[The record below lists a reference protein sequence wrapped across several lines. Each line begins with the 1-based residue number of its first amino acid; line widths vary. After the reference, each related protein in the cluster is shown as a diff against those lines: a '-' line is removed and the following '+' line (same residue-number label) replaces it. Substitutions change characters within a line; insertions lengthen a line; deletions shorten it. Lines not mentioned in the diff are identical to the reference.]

1 MSPEYDLPRM
11 QEEAARRAREMQARA
26 RQAAAASRPHPVP
39 DPPPA
44 APVSASSPPSPL
56 PSAEAPAPMKTAGGH
71 PLDALFQDRERTI
84 ILALLVLLSG
94 EEGNHELLFAL
105 MFLLM

>member
-1 MSPEYDLPRM
+1 MPQEYDLPRM

-26 RQAAAASRPHPVP
+26 RIPIPRPTPRP
-39 DPPPA
+39 PEPPAPPPE
-44 APVSASSPPSPL
+44 PTPPPPPL
-56 PSAEAPAPMKTAGGH
+56 LPAKPEQ

-94 EEGNHELLFAL
+94 EEENHELLFAL